1 MELFRIIKS
10 DAKRAL
16 RFCGGRTVAAMFAV
30 VLALLAVNV
39 TESVL
44 LLVLAGPEAIYSDLT
59 SLAESNRAV
68 IPVLGGSCVL
78 WLLLVPA
85 MIVGYIKLHLSFA
98 EGSDESVLMVFERFS
113 SFKKYFSSIFFAI
126 GFAVRYLFVFAI
138 AVLPGGAFLWFSETY
153 IPEGNRTAE
162 LLKISACSI
171 AVIIMVLCVFLGVIF
186 VQRWSLAVYYFALG
200 EGIGKSF
207 SLSAKA
213 AKGMHTEILSF
224 KFSFIG
230 WGILSVFILPLVWTV
245 PYYETANAIFAK
257 YLMERYERS
266 LAEVPEIDENVFT
279 FEEG

>member
-44 LLVLAGPEAIYSDLT
+44 LLVLAGPEAIYSDLA

-113 SFKKYFSSIFFAI
+113 SFKKYFGSIFFAI